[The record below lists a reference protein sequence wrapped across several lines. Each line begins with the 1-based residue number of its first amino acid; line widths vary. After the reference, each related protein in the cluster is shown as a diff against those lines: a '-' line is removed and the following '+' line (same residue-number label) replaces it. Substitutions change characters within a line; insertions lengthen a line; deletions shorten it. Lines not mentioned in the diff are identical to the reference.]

1 MASATN
7 FRSGGTAWKRAL
19 VVCAAAL
26 AILAC
31 VMAARAL
38 PRSAAIRAEP
48 PGTEPSLRPRALTEH
63 VVIISV
69 DGLRPDAIDR
79 FDPPHMRR
87 LRAGGRVA
95 RAAETVFPSST
106 LPAHV
111 SMLTGLAPAQHR
123 VEWNELLETDTVG
136 PVPATVL
143 QRVRRHG
150 LRSAAF
156 LSKPKL
162 RHLISDGT
170 IDHLHRHADG
180 FTGLWAA
187 QIERA
192 VKDYLETHRPSI
204 LLVHIGDPDYIGH
217 VFGWM
222 SLPYGHAVRRADAA
236 IEEVLESADQ
246 AFGPGRYTVILTADH
261 GGSGRD
267 HGSESE
273 ADTRVPWILW
283 GRGVRGSGWIE
294 RDVRLVDT
302 APTVLRLLGLDAAGP
317 VDGRPVAEALEIPGS
332 RTTHVNAAH
341 HWDSSTAKS
350 AAASSSRGSTSI
362 GAAARSSFQPPR
374 STSADAK
381 RAGSSAR
388 SRPR

>member
-1 MASATN
+1 
-7 FRSGGTAWKRAL
+7 
-19 VVCAAAL
+19 
-26 AILAC
+26 
-31 VMAARAL
+31 
-38 PRSAAIRAEP
+38 
-48 PGTEPSLRPRALTEH
+48 
-63 VVIISV
+63 
-69 DGLRPDAIDR
+69 
-79 FDPPHMRR
+79 MRR